1 MIINKFLFSLIFGT
15 ILTAGCGS
23 SEPDLSEFYKVPE
36 TEEPDTPEEP
46 TDPDATEMTIKAMS
60 FNIRYAKYDD
70 PEMDGENCWDNRKVA
85 FQPMIE
91 EQQPTIIGVQEARP
105 VQLDYLETAWA
116 DYQWLGVGRN
126 NNGALND
133 EFVPI
138 FYNTKEVEPAAGKV
152 LNKDWGY
159 FWLSDT
165 PSTPSAYEGSASFRI
180 ATWVILRHKESGA
193 RFFFINT
200 HIDVNGTD
208 EQVPVKQMVVLK
220 EQLDRLNTENLPV
233 ILTGD
238 FNKTLDAQPY
248 IFGPV
253 ETMTNVRTYLNG
265 IDGGVNSDNSPTYQ
279 GFGSSSGLIVDH
291 IFCTEFTPE
300 KYSVIKKE
308 YEGVKYI
315 SDHYPILGT
324 LTHKIEQEQ

>member
-1 MIINKFLFSLIFGT
+1 MNEIKVAENKTLK
-15 ILTAGCGS
+15 LTNV
-23 SEPDLSEFYKVPE
+23 LSRVVQ
-36 TEEPDTPEEP
+36 PEEL
-46 TDPDATEMTIKAMS
+46 A
-60 FNIRYAKYDD
+60 
-70 PEMDGENCWDNRKVA
+70 
-85 FQPMIE
+85 
-91 EQQPTIIGVQEARP
+91 
-105 VQLDYLETAWA
+105 
-116 DYQWLGVGRN
+116 
-126 NNGALND
+126 
-133 EFVPI
+133 
-138 FYNTKEVEPAAGKV
+138 
-152 LNKDWGY
+152 
-159 FWLSDT
+159 
-165 PSTPSAYEGSASFRI
+165 
-180 ATWVILRHKESGA
+180 
-193 RFFFINT
+193 
-200 HIDVNGTD
+200 
-208 EQVPVKQMVVLK
+208 
-220 EQLDRLNTENLPV
+220 NLPV